1 MTKKELRTKN
11 PNNPY
16 QRSYSEAVRR
26 GSKIQ
31 QVIPR
36 KNEWV
41 VKRISSDKPSAVV
54 STRDLA
60 ISKACKIA
68 RNQRTEVIV
77 HSKNGR
83 ISRRISCGT
92 K

>member
-1 MTKKELRTKN
+1 MTKKKLHSKN
-11 PNNPY
+11 TNNPY

-54 STRDLA
+54 STRNMA

-68 RNQRTEVIV
+68 KNQKTEVIV
-77 HSKNGR
+77 HSKSGR
-83 ISRRISCGT
+83 ISRRILCGT